1 MTDEWL
7 VRVQDKTYGPVSLA
21 ILREW
26 QGEGRLIATN
36 ELRRAD
42 EADWRIAGTIEEL
55 FPRTQPAADP
65 VVRRRSWPEILR
77 ETLRIYRR
85 GFIQFIGLGLLT
97 AVPSFFLQEL
107 VPFTMP
113 ALDGSTRP
121 SLPPIS
127 GVAVAVCALLVA
139 LWPLTA
145 AGMQLVADA
154 AAHKEQP
161 RWRDLLRNSAR
172 LWTRMLLLA
181 TIVYGSFAF
190 WLIIPFSA
198 MLSLVAGEP
207 SLLSFLLVLLIGT
220 FTIYMNARL
229 FINFLF
235 WQQTGVLS
243 DLGGV
248 AALRESKRLARSRR
262 EEPPLYRPLYRGGM
276 VASFWILIL
285 FTATAAT
292 QLPFTLVR
300 FIGITDPSE
309 GLALAQ
315 RMAASP
321 PADALTLGANVT
333 TALLH
338 LLLRPLLI
346 AAFVV
351 VYYDARA
358 GDSR

>member
-1 MTDEWL
+1 MRFHFCHSRNLQTAKMPAFASLYRDTHRLRRSIDSTSSTPIGNNSAMTDEWL

-139 LWPLTA
+139 LRPLTA

-220 FTIYMNARL
+220 FTIYMNA
-229 FINFLF
+229 
-235 WQQTGVLS
+235 
-243 DLGGV
+243 
-248 AALRESKRLARSRR
+248 
-262 EEPPLYRPLYRGGM
+262 
-276 VASFWILIL
+276 
-285 FTATAAT
+285 
-292 QLPFTLVR
+292 
-300 FIGITDPSE
+300 
-309 GLALAQ
+309 
-315 RMAASP
+315 
-321 PADALTLGANVT
+321 
-333 TALLH
+333 
-338 LLLRPLLI
+338 
-346 AAFVV
+346 
-351 VYYDARA
+351 
-358 GDSR
+358 